1 MAPTEAQKRASNKY
15 NLKNM
20 ATLGCK
26 VRKEEAEA
34 FKDYC
39 SQHGKTSNTVL
50 KEYVYECIDNDE
62 MIGYD
67 SGGKRQE
74 AAGAFQ
80 SVGVTLSSDT
90 LKSAQQAAERTGETV
105 GEFTARAIETQVK
118 RDIASFNL
126 GVNPAQAEKK
136 KQSERNGA

>member
-1 MAPTEAQKRASNKY
+1 MPVSEKKKISNAKWDRE
-15 NLKNM
+15 NM
-20 ATLGCK
+20 ATLGCRVK
-26 VRKEEAEA
+26 KEEAET
-34 FKDYC
+34 FKEYAKA
-39 SQHGKTSNTVL
+39 QGKTANTVL
-50 KEYVYECIDNDE
+50 KEYVYECIGNDE

-67 SGGKRQE
+67 SGEKRQE
-74 AAGAFQ
+74 AAGAVQ
-80 SVGVTLSSDT
+80 SAGVALSSDT
-90 LKSAQQAAERTGETV
+90 LKSAQQAVERTGETV

>member
-74 AAGAFQ
+74 AAGAVQ
-80 SVGVTLSSDT
+80 SAGVALSSDT

>member
-1 MAPTEAQKRASNKY
+1 
-15 NLKNM
+15 
-20 ATLGCK
+20 
-26 VRKEEAEA
+26 
-34 FKDYC
+34 
-39 SQHGKTSNTVL
+39 
-50 KEYVYECIDNDE
+50 

-74 AAGAFQ
+74 AVGAVQ
-80 SVGVTLSSDT
+80 SVGVPSLSSDT